1 MSPSGLI
8 LVVETNDLIRD
19 LLERWLKEAGYR
31 VESRRSPQTDEI
43 LYQGEALCLIIVDV
57 PRPRPGEDVIRT
69 IRGTYA
75 GPILALSGRFRH
87 GLDQS
92 DDVAERIGAN
102 RVLPKPFSCKELL
115 AAVVEAMKSP
125 R

>member
-1 MSPSGLI
+1 MTPSGLI

-31 VESRRSPQTDEI
+31 VEFRRPPQTDEI
-43 LYQGEALCLIIVDV
+43 LYQGEAPCLIIVDV

-75 GPILALSGRFRH
+75 GPILALSGRFRR

-102 RVLPKPFSCKELL
+102 RVLPKPFSRKELL
-115 AAVVEAMKSP
+115 ATVVEAMKSS